1 MSDQVVMHPQLNP
14 PNFERSLSDSDSEGE
29 NGVQNSNG
37 APVAPVD
44 DGEDGPQTVRVAR
57 PVPPIEY
64 GPQPP
69 LVSTKEL
76 MNLAFR
82 PAALN
87 TRVACR
93 ICRYRDGLDKIYPQY
108 QLLIEHIR
116 TGEVQHVMTAR
127 KKRKSQTSYYTIS
140 GVVHDSHEPAE
151 RLVELGKVRSNFLGT
166 TFVIYSH
173 GRNPM
178 KKDIDASKSEL
189 PIREE
194 MGAVLYDP
202 NILGFKGPRKMTILM
217 HTLTRDGKRPEFRP
231 ASESETLLSKYREGG
246 SRDLLVLHNKSPQWN
261 EETQSFV
268 LNFSGRV
275 TQASVKNFQIVHD
288 NDLDYIVM
296 QFGRVGPDHFTM
308 DYKYPICLFQA
319 FAIALTSFDAKL
331 ACE

>member
-1 MSDQVVMHPQLNP
+1 MNDDRPHDVTLHPQLEQRHLAYGP
-14 PNFERSLSDSDSEGE
+14 DSASEDDNANE
-29 NGVQNSNG
+29 NG
-37 APVAPVD
+37 APVAPAAIND
-44 DGEDGPQTVRVAR
+44 DPHMVRVTR
-57 PVPPIEY
+57 PVPPRDY

-69 LVSTKEL
+69 LFSIEEL

-87 TRVACR
+87 TRIACR
-93 ICRYRDGLDKIYPQY
+93 ICRYRDGLDKLNPQY
-108 QLLIEHIR
+108 QLLIEHIPS
-116 TGEVQHVMTAR
+116 GDLHHVMTAR
-127 KKRKSQTSYYTIS
+127 KKRKSQTSYYTIT
-140 GVVHDSHEPAE
+140 GIVHDTPQGPGTP
-151 RLVELGKVRSNFLGT
+151 VELGKVRSNFLGT

-173 GRNPM
+173 GRNPTR
-178 KKDIDASKSEL
+178 KENDPTKNDL
-189 PIREE
+189 PVREE
-194 MGAVLYDP
+194 LGAVLYDP

-231 ASESETLLSKYREGG
+231 TSESDTLLNKYREGG
-246 SRDLLVLHNKSPQWN
+246 ARDLLVLHNKSPQWN
-261 EETQSFV
+261 EDTQSFV

-296 QFGRVGPDHFTM
+296 QFGRTGPDHFTM
-308 DYKYPICLFQA
+308 DFKYPMCLVQA

>member
-1 MSDQVVMHPQLNP
+1 MCTYMLHYYN
-14 PNFERSLSDSDSEGE
+14 N
-29 NGVQNSNG
+29 NN
-37 APVAPVD
+37 
-44 DGEDGPQTVRVAR
+44 
-57 PVPPIEY
+57 
-64 GPQPP
+64 
-69 LVSTKEL
+69 
-76 MNLAFR
+76 R

-93 ICRYRDGLDKIYPQY
+93 IGRCRDGLDKIYPQY
-108 QLLIEHIR
+108 QLSIEHIR
-116 TGEVQHVMTAR
+116 TGEVQAVMTAR

-140 GVVHDSHEPAE
+140 GIVHDSPESAG

-173 GRNPM
+173 GKNPM
-178 KKDIDASKSEL
+178 KKEGEAGKGEL

-231 ASESETLLSKYREGG
+231 TSESETLLSKYREGG

-275 TQASVKNFQIVHD
+275 TQASVKNFQVVHD